1 MIYLKRDSNQQIIDL
16 SFHPEPGYEKAMLF
30 DPEIKQFL
38 LENLESETLIRNI
51 LQKLDQD
58 LVRSIEDLVD
68 VLIQKELILFTDLPE
83 AVQNKL
89 LFKKS
94 IRSTLQEETGLLH
107 EEEELNF

>member
-1 MIYLKRDSNQQIIDL
+1 MIYLKRDANQNIIDL
-16 SFHPEPGYEKAMLF
+16 SFHPKPGYEKEMLF
-30 DPEIKQFL
+30 DPKIKQFL
-38 LENLESETLIRNI
+38 LENPESKTLIQNI
-51 LQKLDQD
+51 LQKLDQE

-68 VLIQKELILFTDLPE
+68 ILIQKQLILFTDLPE

-94 IRSTLQEETGLLH
+94 IRSTLQEEAGLLH